1 MNEEIFERL
10 GILLKNIQEIERLL
24 YSREELEAKLKE
36 YKREYAELSKELIE
50 REI

>member
-1 MNEEIFERL
+1 MEIYERL
-10 GILLKNIQEIERLL
+10 GQLLRNIQDVERLL